1 MKREK
6 KTINRDKFN
15 SKMPEIYS
23 KEEDYNNRRSK
34 KL

>member
-6 KTINRDKFN
+6 KTINRDKFK
-15 SKMPEIYS
+15 SKMPGICS
-23 KEEDYNNRRSK
+23 KEEDYNNRRNK